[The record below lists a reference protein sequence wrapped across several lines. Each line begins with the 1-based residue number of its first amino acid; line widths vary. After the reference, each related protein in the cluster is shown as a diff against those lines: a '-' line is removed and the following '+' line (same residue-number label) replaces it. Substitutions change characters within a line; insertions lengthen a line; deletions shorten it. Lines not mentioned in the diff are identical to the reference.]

1 MLQLFDNLHSIFAD
15 NYLHVVDS
23 DKVLICE
30 VYNIAT
36 QTSKLLLGSDLK
48 TPKADKFV
56 ENLMIDE
63 HKNVKAAFDV
73 NGEEHV
79 LNLNAK
85 LTGRGITFNNP

>member
-1 MLQLFDNLHSIFAD
+1 MLQLFDDLHSIFAN

-36 QTSKLLLGSDLK
+36 QTSKLLLGPDLK
-48 TPKADKFV
+48 TPRADKFI

-63 HKNVKAAFDV
+63 HKNVKAAFDA
-73 NGEEHV
+73 NGE
-79 LNLNAK
+79 
-85 LTGRGITFNNP
+85 